1 MHPARFSLK
10 WLVKLHP
17 TYFTKVNASHLM
29 YQYYEHFLQILICQN
44 LRNNLQHPNEYIRGV
59 TLRFLC
65 RIREEEIFEPLIPS
79 ILTCL
84 EHRHSYVRRNAVLA
98 INAIY
103 KLPKGEIHL
112 QDAPELIEKVLTTEQ
127 DLSTKRNAFQMLC
140 NHAQDRA
147 VHYLLE
153 QIDNVAH
160 WGDILQMAV
169 LELIRK
175 VRVERAFWPLTG
187 LAINIETCCTQ
198 DCHFLVLRRY
208 TLALHYA
215 TGKSAVKASA
225 DST

>member
-1 MHPARFSLK
+1 MLQETIEKTDASGKILPEMVSCRARHASVFSSCACL
-10 WLVKLHP
+10 LAVTCHSSGL
-17 TYFTKVNASHLM
+17 TKIAA
-29 YQYYEHFLQILICQN
+29 LQILICQN

-98 INAIY
+98 INSIY
-103 KLPKGEIHL
+103 KLPKGEMHL
-112 QDAPELIEKVLTTEQ
+112 QDAPDLIEKVLTSEQ
-127 DLSTKRNAFQMLC
+127 DLSTKRNAFLMLC

-147 VHYLLE
+147 VHYLLS
-153 QIDNVAH
+153 QVDNVAH

-175 VRVERAFWPLTG
+175 VMS
-187 LAINIETCCTQ
+187 
-198 DCHFLVLRRY
+198 H
-208 TLALHYA
+208 
-215 TGKSAVKASA
+215 SA
-225 DST
+225 

>member
-1 MHPARFSLK
+1 M
-10 WLVKLHP
+10 
-17 TYFTKVNASHLM
+17 
-29 YQYYEHFLQILICQN
+29 QILICQN

-98 INAIY
+98 INSIY
-103 KLPKGEIHL
+103 KLPKGEMHL
-112 QDAPELIEKVLTTEQ
+112 QDAPDLIEKVLNSEQ
-127 DLSTKRNAFQMLC
+127 DLSTKRNAFLMLC

-147 VHYLLE
+147 VHYLLS
-153 QIDNVAH
+153 QVDNVAH

-175 VRVERAFWPLTG
+175 VCFEDTPTFMTKLAAHSYACVALTLGVRVQQRLLDMSLQHIVLEVYCNLSIAFPG
-187 LAINIETCCTQ
+187 MCCTA
-198 DCHFLVLRRY
+198 VLHCY
-208 TLALHYA
+208 KPLLE
-215 TGKSAVKASA
+215 
-225 DST
+225 

>member
-1 MHPARFSLK
+1 M
-10 WLVKLHP
+10 
-17 TYFTKVNASHLM
+17 
-29 YQYYEHFLQILICQN
+29 QILICQN

-98 INAIY
+98 INSIY
-103 KLPKGEIHL
+103 KLPKGEMHL
-112 QDAPELIEKVLTTEQ
+112 QDAPDLIEKVLNSEQ
-127 DLSTKRNAFQMLC
+127 DLSTKRNAFLMLC

-147 VHYLLE
+147 VHYLLS
-153 QIDNVAH
+153 QVDNVAH

-175 VRVERAFWPLTG
+175 VTTHHALFQCLQSSPSTSATATRQCHICIPNKHYITNLPSAKRVKMAFSMV
-187 LAINIETCCTQ
+187 EC
-198 DCHFLVLRRY
+198 
-208 TLALHYA
+208 LHRFV
-215 TGKSAVKASA
+215 S
-225 DST
+225 ST